1 MNITDL
7 LQGAPSL
14 INGTLN
20 RYKLSI
26 PSCSSSIDVEN
37 FNGTEALSENYH
49 YDVLFTSPDKDI
61 TAAQMLRKP
70 ATLTM
75 GTGELM
81 VLSGQK
87 MVHGYITDFHR
98 LTGSADQVTYLVVI
112 EPRLALLDKQYR
124 SHRFFVN
131 KSVPEVVS
139 QILDEHGF
147 QGWEYEFSLKH
158 EYPKREQINQYQESD
173 LQFIRRLLSEVGI
186 FYMFT
191 LQPDTQTE
199 VVRFGDAQSAL
210 IQGKPLPLNSPSGLE
225 DNGQESIWGLN
236 ITHKVVEA
244 GVVAKDY
251 NHREAQRILRSV
263 QADMSRGD
271 GDEIN
276 YGQVYHY
283 RPRHPDGGDKYVPA
297 PETANYYA
305 RLDHERFLCGQTL
318 ITGISND
325 ASLAPG
331 QVLTIIDGLL
341 PTLPEQLQSPVVVT
355 RINLSAS
362 RKSALQINLNG
373 VPYSETLC
381 WRPRLLPRPK
391 VSGTMTARVTS
402 AKDNDIYA
410 WQDASGLYRVVFDA
424 DEESKDRGQES
435 MPVRLAKPYGGH
447 MYGFHLPLI
456 QGTEVAIAFREGDP
470 DQPYIAH
477 ALHDSRHVDHVTE
490 KNSTRNVIRTAGL
503 NKLRMEDKRGEEHIK
518 LSTEYGGKTQLNLG
532 HNVDS
537 KRVLRGKGAELR
549 TDEWVSVRGGKGILL
564 SADFQPDASS
574 TMLEMDGAIEQLE
587 QALTLA
593 RSLQTAA
600 KGSKTIPADIN
611 GHRALNESLRYL
623 KMPGLVAHAPAGV
636 GILSPEAI
644 RLASGEKSI
653 GLMSGKNTDISAGE
667 SFTVTASE
675 SVSLFAADAGMQ
687 LFAGAGKLDIQ
698 ALGGELNTT
707 AKENI
712 SISSGEGSIT
722 VSANSELVLLCGGAY
737 IKLSDGN
744 IEIGCPGNISLK
756 AANVDQTGPG
766 SLDSEPIVF
775 PKGYSGS
782 FTLKDPESG
791 EIKPFTN
798 YRVTTA
804 EGEVL
809 TGISDSSGKTSHLYS
824 SMPGEMKIEFPDNR
838 KEEGPGHWITVDHDF
853 HGLKNSAIFA
863 INRLTSMGDE
873 GRLFGSDGKDY
884 MNTKKDKIQ
893 EWSPLPSDATEEVIN
908 KSAIHR
914 YGEKRKI
921 TQTFLEGD
929 DVWAVGGKSWHW
941 QPVTADDVYEEKK

>member
-1 MNITDL
+1 MNMTNL
-7 LQGAPSL
+7 LQGASSL

-20 RYKLSI
+20 RYQLSI

-37 FNGTEALSENYH
+37 FNGAEALSENYH

-81 VLSGQK
+81 GLSGQK

-112 EPRLALLDKQYR
+112 EPRLALLDKQFR

-263 QADMSRGD
+263 PADMSRGD

-283 RPRHPDGGDKYVPA
+283 RPRHPDSGDKYVPA

-331 QVLTIIDGLL
+331 KVLTISDGVL
-341 PTLPEQLQSPVVVT
+341 PTLPEQLQNPVVVT

-410 WQDASGLYRVVFDA
+410 WQDASGLYRVMFDA

-435 MPVRLAKPYGGH
+435 MPVRLAKPYGGD
-447 MYGFHLPLI
+447 MYGFHFPLI

-532 HNVDS
+532 HNVDAS
-537 KRVLRGKGAELR
+537 RTLRGEGAELR
-549 TDEWVSVRGGKGILL
+549 SDKHVSIRGGSGIFITADCQSSASGMMLEMQAAISQLHQAQLLTESLRGAAETAKAELADLQTQKMLLKDSIEELKQAALLL
-564 SADFQPDASS
+564 SA
-574 TMLEMDGAIEQLE
+574 
-587 QALTLA
+587 
-593 RSLQTAA
+593 
-600 KGSKTIPADIN
+600 
-611 GHRALNESLRYL
+611 
-623 KMPGLVAHAPAGV
+623 PAG
-636 GILSPEAI
+636 IA
-644 RLASGEKSI
+644 ASTPKSI
-653 GLMSGKNTDISAGE
+653 QLSAGENLMLTGGKNTDLSVMEKFTVAAGE
-667 SFTVTASE
+667 A
-675 SVSLFAADAGMQ
+675 VSLFAQKLGIKIFAAKGKVELQAQDDEMTLDALKDVNVSSSQ
-687 LFAGAGKLDIQ
+687 GKIVIRAEQDI
-698 ALGGELNTT
+698 LLV
-707 AKENI
+707 
-712 SISSGEGSIT
+712 GS
-722 VSANSELVLLCGGAY
+722 GGAY
-737 IKLSDGN
+737 LRIGNGEVESGAPDKIIQRAAVWQKFGGQSASEMFNTWQQGNYEVNSQLIRAGTEEAVKSVQGNINSGLGKNIATSDGA
-744 IEIGCPGNISLK
+744 GN
-756 AANVDQTGPG
+756 
-766 SLDSEPIVF
+766 
-775 PKGYSGS
+775 
-782 FTLKDPESG
+782 
-791 EIKPFTN
+791 
-798 YRVTTA
+798 VT
-804 EGEVL
+804 
-809 TGISDSSGKTSHLYS
+809 
-824 SMPGEMKIEFPDNR
+824 PQNFPDIASAKLNLN
-838 KEEGPGHWITVDHDF
+838 KE
-853 HGLKNSAIFA
+853 
-863 INRLTSMGDE
+863 R
-873 GRLFGSDGKDY
+873 
-884 MNTKKDKIQ
+884 
-893 EWSPLPSDATEEVIN
+893 
-908 KSAIHR
+908 
-914 YGEKRKI
+914 
-921 TQTFLEGD
+921 
-929 DVWAVGGKSWHW
+929 
-941 QPVTADDVYEEKK
+941 

>member
-7 LQGAPSL
+7 LQGASSL

-81 VLSGQK
+81 GLSGQK

-98 LTGSADQVTYLVVI
+98 LTGSADQVTYLIVI

-173 LQFIRRLLSEVGI
+173 LQLIRRLLSEVGI

-263 QADMSRGD
+263 PADMSRGD

-283 RPRHPDGGDKYVPA
+283 RPRHPDSGDKYVPA

-331 QVLTIIDGLL
+331 KVLTIIDGVL

-355 RINLSAS
+355 RIHLGAS

-435 MPVRLAKPYGGH
+435 MPVRLAKPYGGD
-447 MYGFHLPLI
+447 MYGFHFPLI

-532 HNVDS
+532 HNVDAS
-537 KRVLRGKGAELR
+537 RTLRGEGAELR
-549 TDEWVSVRGGKGILL
+549 SDKHVSIRGGSGIFITADCQSSASGMMLEMQAAISQLHQAQLLTESLRGAAETAKAELADLQTQKMLLKDSIEELKQAALLL
-564 SADFQPDASS
+564 SA
-574 TMLEMDGAIEQLE
+574 
-587 QALTLA
+587 
-593 RSLQTAA
+593 
-600 KGSKTIPADIN
+600 
-611 GHRALNESLRYL
+611 
-623 KMPGLVAHAPAGV
+623 PAG
-636 GILSPEAI
+636 IA
-644 RLASGEKSI
+644 ASTPKSI
-653 GLMSGKNTDISAGE
+653 QLSAGENLMLTGGKNTDLSVMEKFTVAAGE
-667 SFTVTASE
+667 A
-675 SVSLFAADAGMQ
+675 VSLFAQKLGIKIFAAKGKVELQAQDDEMTLDALKDVNVSSSQ
-687 LFAGAGKLDIQ
+687 GKIVIRAEQDI
-698 ALGGELNTT
+698 LLV
-707 AKENI
+707 
-712 SISSGEGSIT
+712 GS
-722 VSANSELVLLCGGAY
+722 GGAY
-737 IKLSDGN
+737 LRIGNGEVESGAPDKIIQRAAVWQKFGGQSASEMFNTWQQGNYEVNSQLIRAGTEEAVKSVQGNINSGLGKNIATSDGA
-744 IEIGCPGNISLK
+744 GN
-756 AANVDQTGPG
+756 
-766 SLDSEPIVF
+766 
-775 PKGYSGS
+775 
-782 FTLKDPESG
+782 
-791 EIKPFTN
+791 
-798 YRVTTA
+798 VT
-804 EGEVL
+804 
-809 TGISDSSGKTSHLYS
+809 
-824 SMPGEMKIEFPDNR
+824 PQNFPDIASAKLNLN
-838 KEEGPGHWITVDHDF
+838 KE
-853 HGLKNSAIFA
+853 
-863 INRLTSMGDE
+863 R
-873 GRLFGSDGKDY
+873 
-884 MNTKKDKIQ
+884 
-893 EWSPLPSDATEEVIN
+893 
-908 KSAIHR
+908 
-914 YGEKRKI
+914 
-921 TQTFLEGD
+921 
-929 DVWAVGGKSWHW
+929 
-941 QPVTADDVYEEKK
+941 